1 MQNTNHIV
9 NNINKQIVAV
19 KSEPPPLPT
28 TDPAVLQPVQ
38 ATPTPA
44 SIDNQLTL
52 DEKKFDLNK
61 LEHQNSFDNDLEKTL
76 ANLQPIANEFAAFE
90 KDQEKIFQELVPLN
104 DIKPTIDS
112 CNPDKIHFNLSS
124 TNQEVLT
131 VNENSKQ
138 VLANSVKKSSPTVS
152 CDLCNKNFSSP
163 SKLRRHVR
171 IVHEKI
177 KPFNCQECGKN
188 FGQKVNLIGHIQSR
202 HKPNLD
208 TTNNQDQQHQKQQ
221 STIITIPVTNTT
233 TSSEGTIIQE
243 IISEKE
249 VHDQNNTVNVEV
261 NHASSVNQEVNNQE
275 IHHNTVN
282 VVNQAVN
289 HAVSAMSVNAIV
301 VENPGPEKMQQI
313 TATASVTTNNSNKK
327 VFKCMECVF
336 DSEDSGDMISHHLST
351 HVQTMFNFDTSELLL
366 E

>member
-9 NNINKQIVAV
+9 NNITKQIVAV

-28 TDPAVLQPVQ
+28 TDPTVLQPVQ

-104 DIKPTIDS
+104 DIKPTIQDS
-112 CNPDKIHFNLSS
+112 ELHNS
-124 TNQEVLT
+124 TNNQTVLT
-131 VNENSKQ
+131 VNENRQQ
-138 VLANSVKKSSPTVS
+138 VLASSVGKKSSPTVS

-208 TTNNQDQQHQKQQ
+208 TNNQDQQQKQQ

-233 TSSEGTIIQE
+233 SSEGTIVHQE
-243 IISEKE
+243 IISEKPE
-249 VHDQNNTVNVEV
+249 VHENQNNTVNQVEQVNQVNQEINNQQEIHQNNTVNVV
-261 NHASSVNQEVNNQE
+261 NSH
-275 IHHNTVN
+275 
-282 VVNQAVN
+282 AVN
-289 HAVSAMSVNAIV
+289 HNSVSEMSVNAIV

>member
-9 NNINKQIVAV
+9 NNITKQIVAV

-28 TDPAVLQPVQ
+28 TDPTVLQPVQ
-38 ATPTPA
+38 VTPTPA

-90 KDQEKIFQELVPLN
+90 KDQEKIFQELIPLN

-112 CNPDKIHFNLSS
+112 CNPDQKIHFLSS

-131 VNENSKQ
+131 VNENNSKQ
-138 VLANSVKKSSPTVS
+138 VLANSAVKKSSPTVS

-208 TTNNQDQQHQKQQ
+208 TNNQDQHQKQQ
-221 STIITIPVTNTT
+221 STIITIPITNT
-233 TSSEGTIIQE
+233 TSSEQGTIIQE
-243 IISEKE
+243 IISENEE
-249 VHDQNNTVNVEV
+249 VHDQNTVNVEV
-261 NHASSVNQEVNNQE
+261 NHASVNQEVNNQE

-282 VVNQAVN
+282 VVNHAVN

>member
-138 VLANSVKKSSPTVS
+138 VLANSVGKKSSPTVS

-208 TTNNQDQQHQKQQ
+208 TNNQDQQHQKQQ

-249 VHDQNNTVNVEV
+249 VHDQNTEV

-313 TATASVTTNNSNKK
+313 TTATASVTTNNSNKK

>member
-9 NNINKQIVAV
+9 NNITNNITKQIVAV

-28 TDPAVLQPVQ
+28 TEHTVLQPVQ

-104 DIKPTIDS
+104 DIKPD
-112 CNPDKIHFNLSS
+112 NFLSS

-208 TTNNQDQQHQKQQ
+208 TTNNQDQHQKQQ

-233 TSSEGTIIQE
+233 SSEGTIIQQE

-275 IHHNTVN
+275 IHHNNTVN
-282 VVNQAVN
+282 VVNHAVN

-313 TATASVTTNNSNKK
+313 TTATASVTTNNSNKK

>member
-9 NNINKQIVAV
+9 NNITKPIVAV
-19 KSEPPPLPT
+19 KSEPPPIPT
-28 TDPAVLQPVQ
+28 TDPTVLQPVQ

-104 DIKPTIDS
+104 DIKPTIQDS
-112 CNPDKIHFNLSS
+112 ELHNS
-124 TNQEVLT
+124 TNNQTVLT
-131 VNENSKQ
+131 VNENRQQ
-138 VLANSVKKSSPTVS
+138 VLASSVGKKSSPTVS

-208 TTNNQDQQHQKQQ
+208 TTNNQDQHQKLQ
-221 STIITIPVTNTT
+221 STIITIPITNT
-233 TSSEGTIIQE
+233 IRFCL
-243 IISEKE
+243 K
-249 VHDQNNTVNVEV
+249 
-261 NHASSVNQEVNNQE
+261 
-275 IHHNTVN
+275 
-282 VVNQAVN
+282 
-289 HAVSAMSVNAIV
+289 
-301 VENPGPEKMQQI
+301 KLY
-313 TATASVTTNNSNKK
+313 VT
-327 VFKCMECVF
+327 
-336 DSEDSGDMISHHLST
+336 G
-351 HVQTMFNFDTSELLL
+351 
-366 E
+366 

>member
-9 NNINKQIVAV
+9 NNITKQIVAV

-28 TDPAVLQPVQ
+28 TDPTVLQPVQ

-112 CNPDKIHFNLSS
+112 CNPDQKIHFLSS

-131 VNENSKQ
+131 VNENNSKQ

-208 TTNNQDQQHQKQQ
+208 TNNQDQQQKQQ
-221 STIITIPVTNTT
+221 STIITIPVTNT

-249 VHDQNNTVNVEV
+249 VHDQNTVNVEV
-261 NHASSVNQEVNNQE
+261 NHASVNQEVNNQE

-282 VVNQAVN
+282 VVNHAVN

>member
-9 NNINKQIVAV
+9 NNITKQIVAV

-28 TDPAVLQPVQ
+28 TDPTVLQPVQ

-112 CNPDKIHFNLSS
+112 CNSDNKIHFLSS

-131 VNENSKQ
+131 VNENNIKQ

-208 TTNNQDQQHQKQQ
+208 TNNQDQHQKQQ

-249 VHDQNNTVNVEV
+249 VHDQNTVNVEV
-261 NHASSVNQEVNNQE
+261 NHASVNQEVNNQE

-282 VVNQAVN
+282 VVNHAVN

-313 TATASVTTNNSNKK
+313 TTATASVTTNNSNKK